1 MNPEEIYQ
9 IYEIWIPPSGVWSLW
24 ARPVPFAQMGD
35 FAELAQLDE
44 QRKKQLGSVRWLM
57 PGLVTD
63 SELVAEIAKETTP
76 ARPDMPAELW
86 LSLDVSW
93 APGPETKTV
102 LVVDLPGLESVWTG
116 LALTR
121 RGYRPVPLYN
131 ACTGPNEVVEMT
143 PIMRG
148 LRAGAPYLASLPLA
162 TDAPPAFLIDAN
174 RMTHLGAILPGMFDN
189 RWKVFPQDF
198 PSARFLIEK
207 GYSHAVLTQR
217 GGREPKE
224 DLAHV
229 LRRWADAGIALEA
242 KNLTDRRPPEPIDIA
257 KPPWYRAFAYRA
269 RQMLGLRRAPRGGF
283 GSEIPKPSHG

>member
-1 MNPEEIYQ
+1 
-9 IYEIWIPPSGVWSLW
+9 
-24 ARPVPFAQMGD
+24 
-35 FAELAQLDE
+35 
-44 QRKKQLGSVRWLM
+44 M
-57 PGLVTD
+57 PGGLAID
-63 SELVAEIAKETTP
+63 PEL
-76 ARPDMPAELW
+76 DMPAERW
-86 LSLDVSW
+86 SSLDVSW
-93 APGPETKTV
+93 APGPNSKTV

-116 LALTR
+116 LAMTR

-148 LRAGAPYLASLPLA
+148 LRAGASYLASLTMPA
-162 TDAPPAFLIDAN
+162 DASPAFLIDAD
-174 RMTHLGAILPGMFDN
+174 RMTHLRAILPGMFDN

-198 PSARFLIEK
+198 PSARFLTEK
-207 GYSHAVLTQR
+207 GYSQALLMQR

-229 LRRWADAGIALEA
+229 LRRWADAGIALAA
-242 KNLTDRRPPEPIDIA
+242 KDVADMRPPEPIEIV

-269 RQMLGLRRAPRGGF
+269 WQMLGLRRAPRGGF